1 MIPSTINICGVP
13 HTVTLCK
20 DNFTVDSHFGE
31 IEYTQTAIRINQDM
45 PEAMQQQALC
55 HEWLH
60 GALVMLGFNEESQ
73 NEQFVQALSMAINQ
87 TFTVKE
93 GGV

>member
-13 HTVTLCK
+13 NTVRLCV
-20 DNFTVDSHFGE
+20 DEFDLDSHFGQ
-31 IEYTQTAIRINQDM
+31 IEYTQALIKINQDM
-45 PEAMQQQALC
+45 PESMQMQSLC

-60 GALVMLGFNEESQ
+60 GALVMLGFNEQSQ

-87 TFTVKE
+87 TFTVK
-93 GGV
+93 GVSE